1 MGRVAG
7 GELTSTYGTVVWD
20 GIGTLRIRYGGT
32 LVRTRLGE
40 RIVPV
45 EALRAVELTDTGL
58 RLVLRDGADPLQSV
72 TQPIELYDFPGVDHE
87 AAEEIARDVGQALVR
102 RDVPETAAAAWMVA
116 PPPAPDR
123 IEGRDAT
130 LAMANGQL
138 TFKYHRSAGRKKKA
152 LGDPWSV
159 PLGDI
164 VDVEWAP
171 HGRTRR
177 AWIPP
182 DRHGRDPRRTPEA
195 EARSGRDAHPAYG
208 GSRRPVLRRPPTDP
222 NPPLSE
228 PLCRQNPRHHDVSGP
243 QPGLCLLAGPL
254 LRNLRADVLLREVG
268 GGVDDCLLAE

>member
-32 LVRTRLGE
+32 LLRSRLGE
-40 RIVPV
+40 RTVPI
-45 EALRAVELTDTGL
+45 EALRAVEVTGEGL

-72 TQPIELYDFPGVDHE
+72 TQPIELYNFPGVDHD
-87 AAEEIARDVGQALVR
+87 AAEKIARDVGQALVR
-102 RDVPETAAAAWMVA
+102 RDVPESASAAWLVA

-130 LAMANGQL
+130 LAVANGQL
-138 TFKYHRSAGRKKKA
+138 TFKYHRSASRRKV

-171 HGRTRR
+171 AVGLRARGFLRITTAATPDVRPKPRHDPAAMLTRR
-177 AWIPP
+177 A
-182 DRHGRDPRRTPEA
+182 A
-195 EARSGRDAHPAYG
+195 EADALFFAA
-208 GSRRPVLRRPPTDP
+208 RLLTRIRP
-222 NPPLSE
+222 
-228 PLCRQNPRHHDVSGP
+228 
-243 QPGLCLLAGPL
+243 
-254 LRNLRADVLLREVG
+254 
-268 GGVDDCLLAE
+268 